1 MELPMDA
8 MRLIYVVS
16 GLSIIFVYLYD
27 DVFSQEVKTSNRDM
41 LWAGLVAL
49 TPVVNTLLVLSVL
62 KQFYKQKTE

>member
-27 DVFSQEVKTSNRDM
+27 DVFGQTTTSKKDM
-41 LWAGLVAL
+41 LYAGLVAL

-62 KQFYKQKTE
+62 KQYFEQKTE